1 VADSEITGGGAPLD
15 LAISVRVRLTRWD
28 GTLECYQQGFL
39 VGQPLNSVVGPDGMV
54 QGELQ
59 GRYAFNPAGIVIEL
73 SEPGNDLPVV
83 KGFILLERPA
93 DPNTDQV
100 DLNFGVYPVHLPPH
114 PVPSQLA

>member
-1 VADSEITGGGAPLD
+1 MADSGIIGSGTPPD

-39 VGQPLNSVVGPDGMV
+39 VGQPLNSVVGPDGIA

-59 GRYAFNPAGIVIEL
+59 GRYTFNPAGIVIEL
-73 SEPGNDLPVV
+73 SEPGNNLPVV

-114 PVPSQLA
+114 PAPRQLT

>member
-1 VADSEITGGGAPLD
+1 MADSEIASGGALPD

-28 GTLECYQQGFL
+28 GTVECYQQGFL
-39 VGQPLNSVVGPDGMV
+39 VGQPLNSVVGPDGMA

-73 SEPGNDLPVV
+73 SEPGNGLPVV
-83 KGFILLERPA
+83 KGFIMLERPA

-100 DLNFGVYPVHLPPH
+100 DLNFGVYPVHFPPH
-114 PVPSQLA
+114 HVSRQLA